1 MKRLVY
7 LIDSKI
13 NLITILFLFWAL
25 FWGLNG
31 FDKFFNGSSQLIT
44 ERWASQGYL
53 VEKDTGRV
61 AYSIQP
67 SEKVGW
73 YGVTRDAKFINYFR
87 TLNLPPVIAT
97 VTLYFFSILEIILA
111 VLFFW
116 LFLKQF
122 GRDRDFEEG
131 RKNLFTDR
139 TVHRLVFKASIW
151 IFIAFLTGDI
161 LFGDRIEVWEHSTYL
176 LMTIVTYDLWY
187 RTDQFFIEM
196 KKKNITAGDR
206 ADVNLQASSYNLDID
221 AETNDREENE
231 ND

>member
-1 MKRLVY
+1 MKKFIY
-7 LIDSKI
+7 LMDSKI

-31 FDKFFNGSSQLIT
+31 FDKFFNGTSQVIY

-53 VEKDTGRV
+53 VAKGTENV
-61 AYSIQP
+61 VYSIQP

-73 YGVTRDAKFINYFR
+73 YGVSRDAKFVNYFR
-87 TLNLPPVIAT
+87 TLNLPPITAT
-97 VTLYFFSILEIILA
+97 ITLYFFAIMEIILA
-111 VLFFW
+111 FLFFW

-122 GRDRDFEEG
+122 TRDKDFDSG
-131 RKNLFTDR
+131 KPTLFSDR
-139 TVHRLVFKASIW
+139 TVHRLIFKLSIG

-161 LFGDRIEVWEHSTYL
+161 LFGDRAEVWEHGTYL

-196 KKKNITAGDR
+196 KKRTMTAEQQETL
-206 ADVNLQASSYNLDID
+206 NLQASSYSWELPP
-221 AETNDREENE
+221 EEE
-231 ND
+231 GR